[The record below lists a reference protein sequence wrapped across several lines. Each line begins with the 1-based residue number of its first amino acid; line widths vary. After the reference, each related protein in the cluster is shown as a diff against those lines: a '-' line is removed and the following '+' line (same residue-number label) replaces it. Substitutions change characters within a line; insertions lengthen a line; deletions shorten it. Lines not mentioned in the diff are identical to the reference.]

1 MKQMNMIMKRRT
13 AHWISATGMGLGL
26 LATVAHAQIVTY
38 PISSTSGNSPNLA
51 ATGVSSHVTAS
62 DLTLVGMGRIA
73 FTQTFSGSG
82 WPLGSIDTGKYFQ
95 FSVTPES
102 GYAVTYSTL
111 TYSLFRSQFDTTDI
125 KTWELRASLDGFA
138 SSDILLANNSLAGVP
153 SLEMTLFSNNI
164 SALGTQTGQV
174 TFRLYGQDD
183 GTTGGGLAGLANR
196 TEFAGT
202 GSDVLLGGS
211 VSAVPEVE
219 QIGMIAAA
227 GLLAFGIIRRTR

>member
-1 MKQMNMIMKRRT
+1 MNMNMKRRT
-13 AHWISATGMGLGL
+13 AHWISATGLGLGL

-38 PISSTSGNSPNLA
+38 PISITSGNSPNLA

-62 DLTLVGMGRIA
+62 DLTLVGMGRVS

-82 WPLGSIDTGKYFQ
+82 WPLGSTDAGKYFQ

-111 TYSLFRSQFDTTDI
+111 TYSLFRNQLVTTDI

-138 SSDILLANNSLAGVP
+138 SSDILLANNSLTGVP
-153 SLEMTLFSNNI
+153 TLEMKLFSNNI

-183 GTTGGGLAGLANR
+183 GTAGGGLAGLANR
-196 TEFAGT
+196 TDFDGT
-202 GSDVLLGGS
+202 GSEVLLGGS

-227 GLLAFGIIRRTR
+227 GLLAFGVFRRNR